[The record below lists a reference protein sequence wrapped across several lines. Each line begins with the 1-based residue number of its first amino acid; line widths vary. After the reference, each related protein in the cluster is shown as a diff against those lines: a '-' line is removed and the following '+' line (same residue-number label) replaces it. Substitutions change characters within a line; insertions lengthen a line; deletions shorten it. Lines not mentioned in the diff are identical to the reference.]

1 MKQRVMGVCVLVCDV
16 SNVCKKGSRILED
29 YVKGNELFTSRAVG
43 IAKLHL
49 ARGVREGPDTT
60 VVEPHVLGGCDMLFN
75 PLLITAISD
84 GIKFEVS

>member
-1 MKQRVMGVCVLVCDV
+1 MLVCDDIKI
-16 SNVCKKGSRILED
+16 CKKGSRILFGIFG
-29 YVKGNELFTSRAVG
+29 GNKLFTSRAVG

>member
-43 IAKLHL
+43 ITKLHL
-49 ARGVREGPDTT
+49 ARGVR
-60 VVEPHVLGGCDMLFN
+60 
-75 PLLITAISD
+75 
-84 GIKFEVS
+84 